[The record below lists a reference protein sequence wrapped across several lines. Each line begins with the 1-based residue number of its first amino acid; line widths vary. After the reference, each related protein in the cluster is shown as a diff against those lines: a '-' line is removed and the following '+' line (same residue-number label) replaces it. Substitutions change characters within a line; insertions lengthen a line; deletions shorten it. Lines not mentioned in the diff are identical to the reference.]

1 LCGIAGIACRDG
13 SIPEREVL
21 ERMALRIQH
30 RGPDEEGFLLR
41 DGVGFAFRRLRVID
55 LDTGSQPQRNE
66 DGTVHVVFNGEIY
79 NHAELREWL
88 VARRHEL
95 RTRSDTE
102 VLVHLWEELGPD
114 LVHRLNGMF
123 AFAIWDHRERSLF
136 LARDRL
142 GIKPLLW
149 AETDEGLVFGSE
161 MGCITEAGGAD
172 LTIDPVAMHQYLSW
186 GAIPAPRTPYQGV
199 RRLPPAHR
207 LLWSDGRAQIS
218 RYWHPLDDPKTP
230 ASYDEATRRLR
241 ELLEDSVR
249 LRMISDVPL
258 GAFLS
263 GGVDSTAIAG
273 LMRARSDDVNT
284 FSIGFA
290 DEPVFDETEYARE
303 AAAFHGTRHVEK
315 QLRSADIR
323 DVITDVLDSVSEPF
337 GSASLLPTYV
347 VSRETRREMTVAL
360 SGDGADE
367 LFAGYEKYLGDV
379 YRDWW
384 HKIPAGLRRFALTPA
399 LRALPASR
407 ASSLGELGRKAHRF
421 LDGVEGDAATRHDL
435 WMRFLGAA
443 EASRLLGDDDLSNPG
458 LDLIREIH
466 ADFADRGGTDPLNR
480 ILFTDL
486 SLALPTDMLRKVD
499 TASMLNSLE
508 VRVPFLDHRI
518 VSFAMGMPGDW
529 KMTGTHRKRILK
541 DAVRDLLPPG
551 IQKRPKAG
559 FDVPVG
565 EWLKHDLR
573 DMFWD
578 TVCIDGAV
586 PLDRKLL
593 EKWYGEHCSGRVD
606 RSKILWAVFTLRWW
620 EQGAGTIAREAPR
633 RPDTRVVPLST
644 TPSLEAV

>member
-13 SIPEREVL
+13 ALPDRDVL
-21 ERMALRIQH
+21 ERMALRMMH
-30 RGPDEEGFLLR
+30 RGPDEDGFLLR
-41 DGVGFAFRRLRVID
+41 EGIGFAFRRLSVID

-66 DGTVHVVFNGEIY
+66 DGTVHVIFNGEIY

-88 VARRHEL
+88 VGRGHEL

-114 LVHRLNGMF
+114 LLHRLNGMF
-123 AFAIWDHRERSLF
+123 ALAIWDHRRSTLF

-149 AETDEGLVFGSE
+149 AETAQGLVFGSE

-172 LTIDPVAMHQYLSW
+172 LTIDPVAIHEYLSW
-186 GAIPAPRTPYQGV
+186 GTVPAPRTPYRGV
-199 RRLPPAHR
+199 RRLPPAHWLR
-207 LLWSDGRAQIS
+207 WCEGRIETR
-218 RYWHPLDDPKTP
+218 RYWHPLENAQVPD
-230 ASYDEATRRLR
+230 SYEDAALRLR
-241 ELLEDSVR
+241 ELLDDSVR
-249 LRMISDVPL
+249 LRLVSDVPL

-273 LMRARSDDVNT
+273 LMRFRGGDVRT

-290 DEPVFDETEYARE
+290 DDPVFDETRYARE
-303 AAAFHGTRHVEK
+303 AAAFHHTQHVEK
-315 QLRSADIR
+315 QLRAADVR
-323 DVITDVLDSVSEPF
+323 AVIPRVLDAVSEPF

-347 VSRETRREMTVAL
+347 VSRETRQEMTVAL

-367 LFAGYEKYLGDV
+367 LFAGYDKYLGEV
-379 YRDWW
+379 YRRTWQR
-384 HKIPAGLRRFALTPA
+384 IPAGLRRFVLAPA

-407 ASSLGELGRKAHRF
+407 RSQLGELGRKAHRF
-421 LDGVEGDAATRHDL
+421 LDGVEGDPARRHDH
-435 WMRFLGAA
+435 WMRFVGAA
-443 EASRLLGDDDLSNPG
+443 ETSRLLGDHESFNPG
-458 LDLIREIH
+458 LDVIRELH
-466 ADFADRGGTDPLNR
+466 ADYAEHGGVDPLNR

-518 VSFAMGMPGDW
+518 VSFAMAMPGEW
-529 KMTGTHRKRILK
+529 KMIGTRRKRILR
-541 DAVRDLLPPG
+541 DAVEDLLPPS
-551 IQKRPKAG
+551 IRSRPKAG

-565 EWLKHDLR
+565 EWLKSELR
-573 DMFWD
+573 DLFWD

-586 PLDRKLL
+586 PLDRGLL
-593 EKWYGEHCSGRVD
+593 ERWYREHRSGRVD

-620 EQGAGTIAREAPR
+620 EQAAGAIARAAPE
-633 RPDTRVVPLST
+633 RVAATGDATAEPA
-644 TPSLEAV
+644 LEPV